1 MSIDSRY
8 AEVAFPIPLPR
19 TYGYLIPED
28 WGGDVGV
35 GSLVAA
41 PLGKHESIG
50 CIVEVRDK
58 PPEGMTS
65 LRCLAR
71 RVTPDFAI
79 DPALVSLAH
88 WMADYYLCNLGEAL
102 QAVSFVGFTDQK
114 ETPERTL
121 TLAPEWKSED
131 PAGGVAGAED
141 RPSFGDEA
149 AIALA
154 LLRSA
159 PGGRLPAAV
168 LRKQTGVSDKTLK
181 ALVKV
186 GAVIEQ
192 REARLWVPRALV
204 LPRRDEPLVLNQ
216 AQQNALHRIQE
227 AMHAGIYRTFLL
239 LGVTGSGKTEIYLQA
254 IQRCLE
260 QGRQAICLVPEI
272 ALTPQT
278 HERFQARFGPWV
290 GMCHADVDRREKHRL
305 ARALRRGDVRIV
317 LGARSAVFA
326 PVPDLGL
333 LVVDEEHESTYKQ
346 SSGSPRYHARDAGLM
361 RARAAGAVA
370 VLGSATPSLESHYNA
385 RQGKY
390 ELLAL
395 PDRIEGINLPR
406 VEILDMAEELR
417 EHRNPSLFSHRLDAA
432 IRDRLARR
440 EQVILFLNRRG
451 FANYTF
457 CAACG
462 YVPRCTRDDMALTY
476 HLSAAGQEETPTPE
490 EMQGDLFDDL
500 FEESQSDKEA
510 GKSLGSLRKRKAI
523 SPKSA
528 RHITRPML
536 DVPDAQGRRRRLVC
550 HFCGR
555 TIPMPPRC
563 PECAAPALQVI
574 GQGTQRIEEELA
586 GRYPSSKI
594 LRMDSDTMSR
604 RAAYEEAWDRITR
617 GEVDI
622 ILGTQMI
629 AKGFHLERV
638 TLVGVVL
645 ADVSLFVPDFRS
657 AERTFALLTQVAGRA
672 GRGERPGEVIIQTYV
687 PRAEVIQCA
696 IGHDVARFTE
706 SELRR
711 RNWLR
716 FPPIH
721 RLAAVEVAAVQLES
735 ALDASSRLAGILRRM
750 CHWDDYRECSIL
762 GPMAPP
768 LGRLKNRWR
777 RRILVRAP
785 EPVVLHSLLRAALK
799 EFATRPRSPG
809 MHLLVD
815 IDPLDLM

>member
-19 TYGYLIPED
+19 TYGYLIPAD
-28 WGGDVGV
+28 WGPDVAPGQ
-35 GSLVAA
+35 LVVA
-41 PLGKHESIG
+41 PLGKRESIG

-58 PPEGMTS
+58 PPEGVTS

-71 RVTPDFAI
+71 RVTPDFTL
-79 DPALVSLAH
+79 DSALLALAR
-88 WMADYYLCNLGEAL
+88 WMADYYLCAPGEAL
-102 QAVSFVGFTDQK
+102 QTVSFVGFTEQK
-114 ETPERTL
+114 ETPERIVAL
-121 TLAPEWKSED
+121 NPAWESEHRSENET
-131 PAGGVAGAED
+131 AAAD
-141 RPSFGDEA
+141 RPPLDAEA
-149 AIALA
+149 KAALT

-168 LRKQTGVSDKTLK
+168 LRKQAGVSDKILK
-181 ALVKV
+181 ALAKAGTVV
-186 GAVIEQ
+186 ERRDQ
-192 REARLWVPRALV
+192 RLWVPRTLRV
-204 LPRRDEPLVLNQ
+204 QRRDEPLILNA
-216 AQQNALHRIQE
+216 AQQNALDRIRE
-227 AMHAGIYRTFLL
+227 ALDAGVYRTFLL
-239 LGVTGSGKTEIYLQA
+239 LGVTGSGKTEIYLQT
-254 IQRCLE
+254 IQRCLD

-278 HERFQARFGPWV
+278 YERFQARFGPWI

-305 ARALRRGDVRIV
+305 ARALQRGDVRIV

-326 PVPDLGL
+326 PVPKLGL
-333 LVVDEEHESTYKQ
+333 LVVDEEHEATYKQ
-346 SSGSPRYHARDAGLM
+346 STGAPRYHARDVGLM
-361 RARAAGAVA
+361 RARAAGAV
-370 VLGSATPSLESHYNA
+370 VILGSATPSLESHYNVI
-385 RQGKY
+385 QGKY
-390 ELLAL
+390 EPLAL
-395 PDRIEGINLPR
+395 PDRIEGIHLPR

-417 EHRNPSLFSHRLDAA
+417 EHRNPSLFSRRLDGA
-432 IRDRLARR
+432 IRDRLERR

-462 YVPRCTRDDMALTY
+462 HVPRCRYDDMALTY
-476 HLSAAGQEETPTPE
+476 HLVAAGPEDTPDPE
-490 EMQGDLFDDL
+490 ELQGDLFDGL
-500 FEESQSDKEA
+500 FDETRLGKDA
-510 GKSLGSLRKRKAI
+510 GKDLGSLRKRKTI
-523 SPKSA
+523 SAKSS
-528 RHITRPML
+528 RHITRPMH
-536 DVPDAQGRRRRLVC
+536 DTPDAEGRRRRLIC

-555 TIPMPPRC
+555 AMPMPPRC

-574 GQGTQRIEEELA
+574 GQGTQRIEEELIA
-586 GRYPSSKI
+586 RYPSAKI
-594 LRMDSDTMSR
+594 LRMDSDTMNR
-604 RAAYEEAWDRITR
+604 RAAYEEAWERITR

-629 AKGFHLERV
+629 AKGLHLERV

-696 IGHDVARFTE
+696 IEHDVARFTE

-721 RLAAVEVAAVQLES
+721 RLAAVELSAVQLES
-735 ALDASSRLAGILRRM
+735 ALDASARLAGVLRRM
-750 CHWDDYRECSIL
+750 CHWDEYRECSVL

-785 EPVVLHSLLRAALK
+785 DPSSLHSLLRAALR